1 MACLVVGVILIGGV
15 YHAHVE
21 SHLSGIVGGD
31 EHLRLLLRFRECR
44 PAQQRGIARLGELHQ
59 LLYEVLLFGCG
70 RYVVKHLV
78 LVRTIHT
85 HILRRAVVGNLVVE
99 GGQLRHLDEVTE
111 TLLLH
116 HVVRHVELEIGGLL
130 GEDGRPGIEAADV
143 LPLQLLRAEILEEQ
157 VQLRERVADGGAGEE
172 RRPEVLARALL
183 YGADGKEHVQ
193 GLLASLRV
201 AQARHPVVTG
211 VEGEVL
217 ELVALIDKQVV
228 DAHLA
233 EIHHV
238 IGA

>member
-1 MACLVVGVILIGGV
+1 MVLIGRV

-59 LLYEVLLFGCG
+59 LLYEVLLFGRG
-70 RYVVKHLV
+70 RYVVEHLV
-78 LVRTIHT
+78 LVRTIHP
-85 HILRRAVVGNLVVE
+85 HVLRRAVVGNLVVE
-99 GGQLRHLDEVTE
+99 GGKLRHLDEVAE

-116 HVVRHVELEIGGLL
+116 HVVRHVELEVGSLL

-193 GLLASLRV
+193 GLLASL
-201 AQARHPVVTG
+201 
-211 VEGEVL
+211 
-217 ELVALIDKQVV
+217 
-228 DAHLA
+228 
-233 EIHHV
+233 
-238 IGA
+238 